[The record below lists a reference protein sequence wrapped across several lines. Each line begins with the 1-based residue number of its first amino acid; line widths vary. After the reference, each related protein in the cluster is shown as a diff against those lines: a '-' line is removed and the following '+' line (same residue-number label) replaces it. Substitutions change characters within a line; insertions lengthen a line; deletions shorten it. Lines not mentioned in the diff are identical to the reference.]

1 MTKTETA
8 QQLAAAANAKR
19 VQELSSQIEAV
30 RQARHHSVE
39 DLAQTLEPLALAM
52 AALADETR
60 QTLAGIQEQAAKQ
73 QTETADAWRKAASSM
88 VERANAQKGATESME
103 RASQDARKA
112 MRELQDG
119 ARGLAWRVWIIAVLV
134 GVLGAALAA
143 FWISQHQLS
152 EPDRA
157 ALRLGQEV
165 TARHQQLTPAQQKEF
180 GRLMGWQP

>member
-19 VQELSSQIEAV
+19 VQDLSSQIEAV
-30 RQARHHSVE
+30 RQARHQSVE
-39 DLAQTLEPLALAM
+39 DLAETLEPLALAM
-52 AALADETR
+52 VALTEETR
-60 QTLAGIQEQAAKQ
+60 QTLVSIQEQGANQ
-73 QTETADAWRKAASSM
+73 QAETAEAWRKAAQSM
-88 VERANAQKGATESME
+88 VDRAKGQQQATEAMD
-103 RASQDARKA
+103 RASQDARQA
-112 MRELQDG
+112 MRDLRDG
-119 ARGLAWRVWIIAVLV
+119 AQGLAWRVWVIAVLV

-157 ALRLGQEV
+157 ALNLGQQV
-165 TARHQQLTPAQQKEF
+165 TARHQQLTPEQQREF